1 MKGGGIWTFFIGCN
15 DLAKLLLGRQ
25 DLENT
30 FKVQTTHDFGKD
42 KNGKNHDSGS
52 SAVRH
57 GP

>member
-1 MKGGGIWTFFIGCN
+1 VKGGGIWTFLIGCN

-30 FKVQTTHDFGKD
+30 FKLHDFGKD
-42 KNGKNHDSGS
+42 KNGKNHDFGS